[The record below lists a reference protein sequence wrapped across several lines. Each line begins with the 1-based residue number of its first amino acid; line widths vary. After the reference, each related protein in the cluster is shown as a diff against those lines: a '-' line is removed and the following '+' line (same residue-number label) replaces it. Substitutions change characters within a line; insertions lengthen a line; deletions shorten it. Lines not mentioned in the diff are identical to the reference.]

1 MTIRIVAIG
10 GTVNPGSTTEQALRL
25 AAASAAAGAADLQV
39 FGGAYLAALP
49 HYGSETQAK
58 GDGSELV
65 EAVRRADGVL
75 IAAPGYHGTISGL
88 VKNALDFLEELSKDE
103 RPYLDGRAV
112 GLIATAY
119 GDQATMSTLF
129 AMRSIVHALRGWP
142 TPMGATIRTY
152 RGLFS
157 PDGECLEDRARMQ
170 LELVGQQVARGARAF
185 ALEAAESAP

>member
-1 MTIRIVAIG
+1 MTTRIVAIG

-25 AAASAAAGAADLQV
+25 AASTAGSGGAEVQV
-39 FGGAYLAALP
+39 FGGAYLAKLP
-49 HYGSETQAK
+49 HYGSAEHQK

-65 EAVRRADGVL
+65 EAVRAADGLL

-88 VKNALDFLEELSKDE
+88 VKNALDFLEDLSKDT

-119 GDQATMSTLF
+119 GDQATMSTLIT
-129 AMRSIVHALRGWP
+129 MRAIVHALRGWP

-152 RGLFS
+152 HGLFS
-157 PDGECLEDRARMQ
+157 PDGECLEDRARLQ
-170 LELVGQQVARGARAF
+170 LEMVGSQVLRGARAF
-185 ALEAAESAP
+185 AAAQDEQ

>member
-1 MTIRIVAIG
+1 MTTRIVAIG

-25 AAASAAAGAADLQV
+25 AAAAAGAGGAEVQV
-39 FGGAYLAALP
+39 FGGAYLAKLP
-49 HYGSETQAK
+49 HYGAAEHQK

-65 EAVRRADGVL
+65 EAVRAADGLL

-88 VKNALDFLEELSKDE
+88 VKNALDFLEDLSKDS

-119 GDQATMSTLF
+119 GDQATMSTLIT
-129 AMRSIVHALRGWP
+129 MRAIVHALRGWP

-152 RGLFS
+152 HGLFS
-157 PDGECLEDRARMQ
+157 PDGECLEDRARLQ
-170 LELVGQQVARGARAF
+170 LEMVGHQVLRGAQAF
-185 ALEAAESAP
+185 AGAAGGQ